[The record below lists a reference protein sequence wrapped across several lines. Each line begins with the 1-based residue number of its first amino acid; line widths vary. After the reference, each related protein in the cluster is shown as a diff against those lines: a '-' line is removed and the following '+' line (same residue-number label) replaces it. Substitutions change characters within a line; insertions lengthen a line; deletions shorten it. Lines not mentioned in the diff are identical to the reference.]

1 MKKRVLGGTLND
13 VLKVAFFGG
22 VPLFTLV
29 SNKYPLDTVGYLMT
43 GAFFLYSL
51 FLLVRVWKIIK
62 TNRENYDHL
71 FELFPE
77 LKGQLANLE
86 KGASFIDHQFG
97 LLIYKDY
104 LIAYRTG
111 AFAFVPLDQVTNLH
125 YAHRINWITRLPQRF
140 LIADC
145 LEDLESVY
153 LPIRAFTLNNP
164 KIWLEEIHKE
174 VIKDFPHITYN

>member
-1 MKKRVLGGTLND
+1 MKKRLLGGTFND
-13 VLKVAFFGG
+13 LLKLGVFLG
-22 VPLFTLV
+22 VPLSVLS
-29 SNKYPLDTVGYLMT
+29 SNKYPLDAVGYLIT
-43 GAFFLYSL
+43 GALFLYSV
-51 FLLVRVWKIIK
+51 FLLVRVWKII
-62 TNRENYDHL
+62 NINQENYTHL

-86 KGASFIDHQFG
+86 KGASFIDHQFR
-97 LLIYKDY
+97 LLIYKHY

-125 YAHRINWITRLPQRF
+125 YAHRISWITRLPQRF

-153 LPIRAFTLNNP
+153 LPIRAFTLNNLS
-164 KIWLEEIHKE
+164 IWLEEIHRE
-174 VIKDFPHITYN
+174 VIKNFPNITYN